1 MGFVFL
7 IHRSS
12 GKSISCT
19 YGHVGGDWGYKIQF
33 IIFPIFGIIEISNI
47 RGNIIMDVKKK
58 KPIFKRWWFI
68 ILMVI
73 FLISLLGSL
82 GKDDV
87 EPTIN
92 EAASTDTKLEEPQAE
107 PVEEATEVVEDVPR
121 EYKAA
126 LKKAELY
133 ASTMYMSKAGVFK
146 QLTSEYGEKFPE
158 DAAQYAID
166 NMKADWKANAL
177 KKAET
182 YAETMS
188 MSNSGIYDQLTSEH
202 GEQFTA
208 EEAQYAIDNLN

>member
-1 MGFVFL
+1 MCQQAPVLFSWSFDL
-7 IHRSS
+7 R
-12 GKSISCT
+12 
-19 YGHVGGDWGYKIQF
+19 YKIYF
-33 IIFPIFGIIEISNI
+33 IIFQIFGIIEVSNI
-47 RGNIIMDVKKK
+47 RVNIVMDVKKK

-68 ILMVI
+68 ILVVI
-73 FLISLLGSL
+73 FLISILGSL

-87 EPTIN
+87 EPTVN
-92 EAASTDTKLEEPQAE
+92 EAASTDTKVEEPQAE

>member
-1 MGFVFL
+1 ME
-7 IHRSS
+7 H
-12 GKSISCT
+12 GKC
-19 YGHVGGDWGYKIQF
+19 F
-33 IIFPIFGIIEISNI
+33 IIFQIFGIIEVSNI
-47 RGNIIMDVKKK
+47 RGNIVMDVKKK

-68 ILMVI
+68 ILVVI

-92 EAASTDTKLEEPQAE
+92 EAASTDKKVEEPQAE

>member
-12 GKSISCT
+12 VKSISYT
-19 YGHVGGDWGYKIQF
+19 YGHLGWFMEHGKCF
-33 IIFPIFGIIEISNI
+33 IIFQIFGIIEVSNI
-47 RGNIIMDVKKK
+47 RGNIVMDVKKK

-68 ILMVI
+68 ILVVI

-92 EAASTDTKLEEPQAE
+92 EAASTDKKVEEPQAE

-126 LKKAELY
+126 LKKAEL
-133 ASTMYMSKAGVFK
+133 
-146 QLTSEYGEKFPE
+146 
-158 DAAQYAID
+158 
-166 NMKADWKANAL
+166 
-177 KKAET
+177 

>member
-1 MGFVFL
+1 MCQQAPVLFSWSFDL
-7 IHRSS
+7 R
-12 GKSISCT
+12 
-19 YGHVGGDWGYKIQF
+19 YKIYF
-33 IIFPIFGIIEISNI
+33 IIFQIFGIIEVSNI
-47 RGNIIMDVKKK
+47 RVNIVMDVKKK

-92 EAASTDTKLEEPQAE
+92 EAASTDTKVEEPQAE

>member
-1 MGFVFL
+1 M
-7 IHRSS
+7 
-12 GKSISCT
+12 KSISYT
-19 YGHVGGDWGYKIQF
+19 YGHLGWFMEHGKYF
-33 IIFPIFGIIEISNI
+33 IIFQIFGIIEVSNI

-68 ILMVI
+68 ILVVI

-92 EAASTDTKLEEPQAE
+92 EAASTDTKVEEPQAE

>member
-1 MGFVFL
+1 
-7 IHRSS
+7 
-12 GKSISCT
+12 
-19 YGHVGGDWGYKIQF
+19 
-33 IIFPIFGIIEISNI
+33 
-47 RGNIIMDVKKK
+47 MDVKKK

-68 ILMVI
+68 ILVVI

-87 EPTIN
+87 EPKIN
-92 EAASTDTKLEEPQAE
+92 EAASTDTKVEEPQAE

-166 NMKADWKANAL
+166 NLKADWKANAL

-188 MSNSGIYDQLTSEH
+188 MSDSGIYDQLTSEH

>member
-1 MGFVFL
+1 
-7 IHRSS
+7 
-12 GKSISCT
+12 
-19 YGHVGGDWGYKIQF
+19 
-33 IIFPIFGIIEISNI
+33 
-47 RGNIIMDVKKK
+47 MDVKKK

-68 ILMVI
+68 ILVVI

-92 EAASTDTKLEEPQAE
+92 EAASTDTKVEEPQAE